1 MAIRADHRADQA
13 EQLAAI
19 VSDPAAQAVEVSGPA
34 GTMRLVVSKAH
45 DSSVLLADGM
55 PAAPSGKDYELW
67 YRVDGEM
74 VPVGVFAPDDDGT
87 VRQRLERVPEDLVG
101 VTLEPEGGSKEPTL
115 PMIAEGTV

>member
-1 MAIRADHRADQA
+1 M
-13 EQLAAI
+13 
-19 VSDPAAQAVEVSGPA
+19 SGPA

-55 PAAPSGKDYELW
+55 PPPPSGKDYELW
-67 YRVDGEM
+67 YRVDGQM